1 MDKVDRVFEF
11 VDTPAEEPA
20 ALYADSAAPGGRP
33 LLTDMVNRVVEIVDA
48 AADETASGPATDPRP
63 VFIDQVDRIVEFLD
77 EAAQETPGLEVPGA
91 LQPAKTA
98 AASAGDP
105 SPTNQATRP

>member
-1 MDKVDRVFEF
+1 MDRVFEF

-20 ALYADSAAPGGRP
+20 ALCADSAALGERS
-33 LLTDMVNRVVEIVDA
+33 LLTDMVDRVVEFVDS
-48 AADETASGPATDPRP
+48 AADETASGLTMEPSP
-63 VFIDQVDRIVEFLD
+63 VFIDEVDRIVEFLD
-77 EAAQETPGLEVPGA
+77 EAAQETPGPEVPGA
-91 LQPAKTA
+91 LQPAKTV